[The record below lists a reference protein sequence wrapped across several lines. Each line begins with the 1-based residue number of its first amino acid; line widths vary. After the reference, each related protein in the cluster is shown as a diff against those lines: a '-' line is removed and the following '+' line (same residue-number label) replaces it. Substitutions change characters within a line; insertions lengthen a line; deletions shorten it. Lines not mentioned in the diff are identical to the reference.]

1 MNDYLTGDAC
11 IYSAERVEYISGRY
25 GDTKRGSVLRT
36 AKGHICII
44 IAVLWGMSAVS
55 PAAGKSK
62 VKFNSYELKAKT
74 GEILSFDFDGDGLDD
89 IVVINEPNL
98 IFFFQD
104 SKDGFAEEAELM
116 YSAGG
121 KPSIVWPAKLGN
133 GHGISY
139 LLFSNI
145 YAGFGH
151 LCKTRPQRLKKKP
164 W

>member
-1 MNDYLTGDAC
+1 MHLFGREGR
-11 IYSAERVEYISGRY
+11 IYNGRY
-25 GDTKRGSVLRT
+25 GDTKRGLLLRV
-36 AKGHICII
+36 AKGYICIVA
-44 IAVLWGMSAVS
+44 AVLWGASGLLLGAS
-55 PAAGKSK
+55 KSK
-62 VKFNSYELKAKT
+62 VEFNSYELKAKT

-104 SKDGFAEEAELM
+104 SKDGFAEEAELI

-121 KPSIVWPAKLGN
+121 KPSIVWPAKLRN

-145 YAGFGH
+145 YGGFGR
-151 LCKTRPQRLKKKP
+151 LCKSRPQRLKKPCSGSRIKFGR
-164 W
+164 